1 MLPSGQQERLLF
13 LAPIVPSDR
22 GNGLAM
28 RCGFMLDTYARS
40 FAVDLAVVPVATAR
54 HRLDDFI
61 GRRVRRAEVFALP
74 GPDNHLRLIER
85 LSDPAMRLEAFGR
98 YGRPSLTGALTTDL
112 LGALASWCGPAR
124 YRLVHVSRLYLA
136 QLATDLFKAGDGGP
150 RLILDCDEDDVSA
163 YRRIARMHDR
173 QGRADAAGWARAEA
187 AAFERLAPQC
197 LPHFDLLLAASQ
209 GEARSLSARA
219 ANRPVLVIPNTV
231 ASPRTR
237 RSNRPRRRT
246 RTIVF
251 VGTMGYAPNADAISW
266 FAARVWPRLR
276 REAPFPVRLIVV
288 GASPPATLA
297 RLDARCDM
305 TVTGEVGDVAPFY
318 DVADLAVV
326 PLRAGGGTRIKL
338 LEAASRGVPVVSTSF
353 GAAGTSL
360 RDGRELLIADDEAGF
375 SRACAFLL
383 THERQARAM
392 AARAR
397 ARIRLDYDSKSWSG
411 RLTQRLSEL
420 LVDDTTAAIC

>member
-1 MLPSGQQERLLF
+1 MLF
-13 LAPIVPSDR
+13 LAPIAPSDH

-28 RCGFMLDTYARS
+28 RCGFLLDTYART
-40 FAVDLAVVPVATAR
+40 FAVDLAVVPVATAY
-54 HRLDDFI
+54 HRLNDFI
-61 GRRVRRAEVFALP
+61 RRRVRRAEVFALP
-74 GPDNHLRLIER
+74 EANSHLRLIER
-85 LSDPAMRLEAFGR
+85 LSDPAVRLEAFGR
-98 YGRPSLTGALTTDL
+98 YGRPSLTSALTGDL
-112 LGALASWCGPAR
+112 LGALASWCGPAP

-136 QLATDLFKAGDGGP
+136 QIATDLFKVGDGCP
-150 RLILDCDEDDVSA
+150 RFILDCDEDDVSA

-173 QGRADAAGWARAEA
+173 QGSTHAAAWARAEA

-209 GEARSLSARA
+209 CEARSLSASAR
-219 ANRPVLVIPNTV
+219 NRPVLVIPNTV
-231 ASPRTR
+231 AAVRTHR
-237 RSNRPRRRT
+237 PNRPRRRT

-276 REAPFPVRLIVV
+276 REAPFPVRLVVV
-288 GASPPATLA
+288 GARPPATLA
-297 RLDARCDM
+297 RLGARCDM

-338 LEAASRGVPVVSTSF
+338 LEAASRGVPVVSTTF

-360 RDGRELLIADDEAGF
+360 RPGLELLIADDEAGF

-383 THERQARAM
+383 THEPQGRAM

-397 ARIRLDYDSKSWSG
+397 ARVRLDYDSHTWSG
-411 RLTQRLSEL
+411 RLTERIAELS
-420 LVDDTTAAIC
+420 